1 MLNEGA
7 DPDVPPVTNWVK
19 VQGSSNCCPTCSAGA
34 GALMPA
40 SAQTGGR
47 DPVRSLL
54 KPDPHVLMND
64 SL

>member
-1 MLNEGA
+1 MLKEGA

-19 VQGSSNCCPTCSAGA
+19 DQGSSNCCPTCSAG
-34 GALMPA
+34 GALMPT